1 MKLVKKIAFVSVFA
15 MLICGSIFA
24 KGNKDSEEK
33 VSEEQVIQDIEAIQI
48 DETAVIEDEPGVAK

>member
-24 KGNKDSEEK
+24 KGNKDSEET
-33 VSEEQVIQDIEAIQI
+33 VSETTE
-48 DETAVIEDEPGVAK
+48 ETVVPIMTDDPGFQK